1 MTGVRKNDKGL
12 FIIKKEMGAYCT
24 CGEPET
30 PRIEEIT
37 PYKLAVFKNDRLKA
51 KRFNYF
57 GPILRLSKYQE
68 KPIPG

>member
-1 MTGVRKNDKGL
+1 
-12 FIIKKEMGAYCT
+12 MGAYCT

-57 GPILRLSKYQE
+57 SPILRLSKYQE